1 MKRMNTSAKAKQE
14 KQTAKLE
21 KNIQKIKELWGWQTK
36 PEEDCKANIKPENN
50 FSPVKSL
57 F

>member
-1 MKRMNTSAKAKQE
+1 MKRTSMSVKAKQE
-14 KQTAKLE
+14 KQTAKLKE
-21 KNIQKIKELWGWQTK
+21 HTQKTKKPWGSKT
-36 PEEDCKANIKPENN
+36 EEDCNANIKPENN

>member
-1 MKRMNTSAKAKQE
+1 MSAKAKQE

-21 KNIQKIKELWGWQTK
+21 KHTQKIKELCGQQTK
-36 PEEDCKANIKPENN
+36 MEADWKANIKPENH